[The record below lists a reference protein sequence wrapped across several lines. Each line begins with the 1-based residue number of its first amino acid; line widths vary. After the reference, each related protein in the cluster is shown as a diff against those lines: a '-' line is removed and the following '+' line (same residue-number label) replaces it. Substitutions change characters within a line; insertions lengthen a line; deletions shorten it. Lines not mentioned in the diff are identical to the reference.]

1 MCPGDLNGDQQDASK
16 MRAFGSAGAADDGCR
31 RRRCCESEDGTRRG
45 AAGGRGAF
53 VEPALLAALV
63 RSEGHG
69 YDLAHAVEEM
79 TGGEVVPDI
88 GGLYRILR
96 RLESDGF
103 VVSRWEEGDSGPQRR
118 SYSITEDGRLLLE
131 HWIGHLEERRHAL
144 DVLIDVAR
152 SASSPA

>member
-1 MCPGDLNGDQQDASK
+1 
-16 MRAFGSAGAADDGCR
+16 
-31 RRRCCESEDGTRRG
+31 
-45 AAGGRGAF
+45 

-69 YDLAHAVEEM
+69 YDLVHAVEEM
-79 TGGEVVPDI
+79 TDGEVVPDI

-118 SYSITEDGRLLLE
+118 SYSITNDGRLLLE

>member
-1 MCPGDLNGDQQDASK
+1 MCPGDLTGRQQDAPAPPAS
-16 MRAFGSAGAADDGCR
+16 GDAAAVDDGCG
-31 RRRCCESEDGTRRG
+31 RRRCCESVDGTRRG

-79 TGGEVVPDI
+79 TDGEVVPDI

-96 RLESDGF
+96 RLESEGF

-118 SYSITEDGRLLLE
+118 SYSITNDGRLLLE

>member
-1 MCPGDLNGDQQDASK
+1 MCPGDLTGRQQDAP
-16 MRAFGSAGAADDGCR
+16 ATQAPGDAAAVDDGCR
-31 RRRCCESEDGTRRG
+31 RRRCCESVDGTRRG

-79 TGGEVVPDI
+79 TDGEVVPDI

-118 SYSITEDGRLLLE
+118 SYSITNDGRLLLE

>member
-1 MCPGDLNGDQQDASK
+1 MCPGDLTGRQQDAPEAQAS
-16 MRAFGSAGAADDGCR
+16 GGAAVVDDGCR
-31 RRRCCESEDGTRRG
+31 RRRCCESVDGTRRG
-45 AAGGRGAF
+45 AVGGRGAF

-79 TGGEVVPDI
+79 TDGEVVPDI

-118 SYSITEDGRLLLE
+118 SYSITNDGRLLLE